1 MVDSKAA
8 KELAIK
14 LRKLWD
20 NDNYVKGVIAFAKTE
35 KIFLRYLNLSICHMN
50 WKKISLQM
58 IFHSYWK
65 F

>member
-1 MVDSKAA
+1 MVESKAA

-20 NDNYVKGVIAFAKTE
+20 NDDYVKGLLHLRKQK
-35 KIFLRYLNLSICHMN
+35 KIFLRYLNLSICPIN